1 VKAPALVSL
10 LTDFGL
16 RDTYVGQ
23 MKAALLRVAPA
34 AVLVDL
40 THEVPAQDV
49 RGGAFLLWSAVEA
62 FPEGS
67 LHLAVVD
74 PGVGSTRRAVAARA
88 RRGDVLVGPD
98 NGLLLPA
105 LEQLGGLDA
114 AVELSEP
121 AWWGPRQSRTF
132 HGRDVFAPVV
142 GHLAAGVPLERLG
155 RALAALEA
163 PFSFPAPTVEDG
175 CPVGEV
181 LHVDTYGNLVTNLP
195 GAVLPA
201 RFRVHLGP
209 TVIPDAPHAHYQA
222 VAPGG
227 LLSLVGS
234 AGLLEVSVRDGS
246 AARVLG
252 VGRGARVR
260 IEPT

>member
-1 VKAPALVSL
+1 MPAPLISL

-16 RDTYVGQ
+16 TDTYVGQ
-23 MKAALLRVAPA
+23 LKAALLRVAPG

-49 RGGAFLLWSAVEA
+49 KAGAFLLWSAVES

-74 PGVGSTRRAVAARA
+74 PGVGSTRRAVAART

-98 NGLLLPA
+98 NGLLVPA

-114 AVELSEP
+114 AVELSAPEY
-121 AWWGPRQSRTF
+121 WGPRQSRTF

-142 GHLAAGVPLERLG
+142 GHLAAGVPLERIG
-155 RALAALEA
+155 RAVRDLER
-163 PFSFPAPTVEDG
+163 PFSFPPPGEENG

-181 LHVDTYGNLVTNLP
+181 LHVDTYGNLITNLP

-201 RFRVHLGP
+201 RFRVRLGSA
-209 TVIPDAPHAHYQA
+209 VIEDAPHAHYQA
-222 VAPGG
+222 VASGQP
-227 LLSLVGS
+227 LSLVGS

-246 AARVLG
+246 AAEVLG
-252 VGRGARVR
+252 AGRGARVR
-260 IEPT
+260 IEPR

>member
-1 VKAPALVSL
+1 MPPPLISL

-16 RDTYVGQ
+16 TDTYVGQ
-23 MKAALLRVAPA
+23 MKAALLRVSPG

-40 THEVPAQDV
+40 THDVPAQDV
-49 RGGAFLLWSAVEA
+49 KAGAFLLWSAVEA

-74 PGVGSTRRAVAARA
+74 PGVGSTRRAVAART

-98 NGLLLPA
+98 NGLLVPA

-114 AVELSEP
+114 AVELSTPEY
-121 AWWGPRQSRTF
+121 WGPRQSRTF
-132 HGRDVFAPVV
+132 HGRDMFAPVV

-155 RALAALEA
+155 RALRDLER
-163 PFSFPAPTVEDG
+163 PFSFPPPGEENG

-181 LHVDTYGNLVTNLP
+181 LHVDTYGNLITNLP

-201 RFRVHLGP
+201 RFRVQLGS
-209 TVIPDAPHAHYQA
+209 TVIEDAPHAHYQA
-222 VAPGG
+222 VAPGAP
-227 LLSLVGS
+227 LSLVGS
-234 AGLLEVSVRDGS
+234 TGLLEVSVRDGS
-246 AARVLG
+246 AAEVLG
-252 VGRGARVR
+252 AGRGVRVR
-260 IEPT
+260 IEPC

>member
-1 VKAPALVSL
+1 MQAPLISL

-16 RDTYVGQ
+16 TDTYVGQ
-23 MKAALLRVAPA
+23 MKAALLRIAPNA
-34 AVLVDL
+34 LLVDL

-49 RGGAFLLWSAVEA
+49 KAGAFLLWSAVEA

-74 PGVGSTRRAVAARA
+74 PGVGSTRRAVAART

-98 NGLLLPA
+98 NGLLVPA
-105 LEQLGGLDA
+105 LEQLGGLAA
-114 AVELSEP
+114 AVELTAPEY
-121 AWWGPRQSRTF
+121 WGPKQSRTF

-142 GHLAAGVPLERLG
+142 GHLAAGIPLEKLG
-155 RALAALEA
+155 RALQDLER
-163 PFSFPAPTVEDG
+163 PFSFPPPKEEDG

-181 LHVDTYGNLVTNLP
+181 LHVDTYGNLITNLP

-201 RFRVHLGP
+201 RFRVHLGN
-209 TVIPDAPHAHYQA
+209 TVIENAPQAHYQA
-222 VAPGG
+222 VAQGKP
-227 LLSLVGS
+227 LSLVGS

-246 AARVLG
+246 AAEVLG

-260 IEPT
+260 IEPR

>member
-1 VKAPALVSL
+1 MPRVISL

-16 RDTYVGQ
+16 TDTYVGQ
-23 MKAALLRVAPA
+23 MKASILRVAPEA
-34 AVLVDL
+34 RLVDL
-40 THEVPAQDV
+40 THAVPAQDV
-49 RGGAFLLWSAVEA
+49 RAGAFLLWSAVEA

-74 PGVGSTRRAVAARA
+74 PGVGSARRAVAARA

-98 NGLLLPA
+98 NGLLVPA
-105 LEQLGGLDA
+105 LEQLGGLDT
-114 AVELSEP
+114 AVELTEP
-121 AWWGPRQSRTF
+121 AYWGPRQSRTF

-142 GHLAAGVPLERLG
+142 GHLAAGVALERLG
-155 RALAALEA
+155 RPLHHLEE
-163 PFSFPAPTVEDG
+163 PFSFPRPAEEEG

-195 GAVLPA
+195 GALLPA
-201 RFRVHLGP
+201 RFRVHIGSA
-209 TVIPDAPHAHYQA
+209 VIPDAPHAHYQA
-222 VAPGG
+222 VASGE
-227 LLSLVGS
+227 LLALVGS

-246 AARVLG
+246 ATTALG

-260 IEPT
+260 VEPS

>member
-1 VKAPALVSL
+1 MPAPLISL

-16 RDTYVGQ
+16 TDTYVGQ
-23 MKAALLRVAPA
+23 LKAALLRVCPGV
-34 AVLVDL
+34 VLVDL

-49 RGGAFLLWSAVEA
+49 KAGAFLLWSAVEA

-74 PGVGSTRRAVAARA
+74 PGVGSTRRAVAART

-98 NGLLLPA
+98 NGLLVPA

-114 AVELSEP
+114 AVELSAPEY
-121 AWWGPRQSRTF
+121 WGPRQSRTF

-155 RALAALEA
+155 RAVRDLER
-163 PFSFPAPTVEDG
+163 PFSFPPPGEENG

-181 LHVDTYGNLVTNLP
+181 LHVDTYGNLITNLP

-201 RFRVHLGP
+201 RFRVRLGS
-209 TVIPDAPHAHYQA
+209 TVIEDAPHAHYQA
-222 VAPGG
+222 VASGQP
-227 LLSLVGS
+227 LSLVGS

-246 AARVLG
+246 AAEVLG
-252 VGRGARVR
+252 ARRGARVR
-260 IEPT
+260 IEPR

>member
-1 VKAPALVSL
+1 MPPTLSL

-16 RDTYVGQ
+16 TDTYVGQ
-23 MKAALLRVAPA
+23 MKAAILRVAPG
-34 AVLVDL
+34 VTLVDL
-40 THEVPAQDV
+40 THAVPAQDV
-49 RGGAFLLWSAVEA
+49 RAGAFLLWSAVEA

-98 NGLLLPA
+98 NGLLVPA
-105 LEQLGGLDA
+105 LEQLGGLTE
-114 AVELSEP
+114 AVELTAPEY
-121 AWWGPRQSRTF
+121 WGPKQSRTF

-155 RALAALEA
+155 RALYDVAR
-163 PFSFPAPTVEDG
+163 PFSFPPPREEDG

-181 LHVDTYGNLVTNLP
+181 LHVDTYGNLITNLP

-201 RFRVHLGP
+201 RFRVHLGA
-209 TVIPDAPHAHYQA
+209 TVIEDAPHAHYQV
-222 VAPGG
+222 VASG
-227 LLSLVGS
+227 
-234 AGLLEVSVRDGS
+234 
-246 AARVLG
+246 
-252 VGRGARVR
+252 
-260 IEPT
+260 EPL